1 MSAIAWLAIPVIV
14 TLLAAIIVPASARRR
29 GRELPAAERAERIR
43 RALGPSAG
51 RAGRGS
57 RG

>member
-14 TLLAAIIVPASARRR
+14 TLLAAIIAPASARRR

-43 RALGPSAG
+43 RALGQPDG

-57 RG
+57 P

>member
-14 TLLAAIIVPASARRR
+14 TLLAAFIVPASARRR
-29 GRELPAAERAERIR
+29 ARELPATERAERIR